1 MLLRPKFDSRASGRM
16 LSRWFG
22 LDRKKPLS
30 ALLQKLR
37 QQGGDRIEPADQRL
51 QLFIDDLIRKRLID
65 PRF

>member
-1 MLLRPKFDSRASGRM
+1 M